1 MPRPARVPVGVGLL
15 LVCEAAGTQPLP
27 AITLAHSPPA
37 ARTTWAVPA
46 TPFVRVDTVVLGG
59 STQTHLVAR
68 SDGGL
73 ALALGA
79 PPRLVLLSSEG
90 QPEATLPLEAV
101 PVAIAPIDR
110 GAVLLDDRA
119 GQTLRVSADGAL
131 RAVSAFSAAQEPGPW
146 VALADGSAV
155 RLAGLDARTVLQR
168 VDARGQEFFARAV
181 PMRVTQPTAFS
192 DGTLVY
198 ASQRNLVR
206 CHPDGTWRRVPSVPG
221 VRSVVA
227 LDDGGLALATDDG
240 VYFVRG
246 DGTPGARVGLDASPH
261 RIDAASDGGVVAT
274 LLGTPPRAVRIDRD
288 GTVRWRV
295 PLASADVSYHF
306 DRLGAALVLSAAGSL
321 RALAPDG
328 SERWQLGLNTRVL
341 LPAVV
346 TPVGTLLVATARG
359 DLLRL
364 RP

>member
-1 MPRPARVPVGVGLL
+1 MPRPARVPLGVWLL
-15 LVCEAAGTQPLP
+15 LVCTAAGTQPLP
-27 AITLAHSPPA
+27 AITLARTPPA

-46 TPFVRVDTVVLGG
+46 TPFTRVDTVALGG
-59 STQTHLVAR
+59 SAQTHVVAR

-79 PPRLVLLSSEG
+79 PPRLVLLSAEG

-101 PVAIAPIDR
+101 PVGISPIDR

-131 RAVSAFSAAQEPGPW
+131 RAVSAFFAAQEPGPW
-146 VALADGSAV
+146 VALADGGAV

-168 VDARGQEFFARAV
+168 VDARGHGLFTRAV
-181 PMRVTQPTAFS
+181 PMRVTQPAALS
-192 DGTLVY
+192 DGAMVY
-198 ASQRNLVR
+198 AAQRNLVR
-206 CHPDGTWRRVPSVPG
+206 CEADGTWRRVPSVPG

-240 VYFVRG
+240 VYFARG
-246 DGTPGARVGLDASPH
+246 DGTPGTRVGLDAAPH
-261 RIDAASDGGVVAT
+261 RIDAAPDGGVVAT

-306 DRLGAALVLSAAGSL
+306 DRSGAALVLGATGAL

-346 TPVGTLLVATARG
+346 NAVGTLLVATTRG
-359 DLLRL
+359 DLIRL